1 MTFLL
6 KIWVDFIKEAFVTL
20 FIYISVWFFPRK
32 LILNFKSPDKIF
44 NSSEISNNFKMSDTD
59 GGKSGSDFDDE
70 TYGSKKRKTKQ
81 KVNYIFNFQWQYVLL
96 SFNLTPMQQVWTL
109 YDLTLRCLNDDRSVI
124 DNLHLLA
131 F

>member
-1 MTFLL
+1 
-6 KIWVDFIKEAFVTL
+6 
-20 FIYISVWFFPRK
+20 
-32 LILNFKSPDKIF
+32 
-44 NSSEISNNFKMSDTD
+44 MSDND

-81 KVNYIFNFQWQYVLL
+81 KVNYIFNFQWQNVLL
-96 SFNLTPMQQVWTL
+96 SFNLTPMQQVRTL

-124 DNLHLLA
+124 NNLHLLA